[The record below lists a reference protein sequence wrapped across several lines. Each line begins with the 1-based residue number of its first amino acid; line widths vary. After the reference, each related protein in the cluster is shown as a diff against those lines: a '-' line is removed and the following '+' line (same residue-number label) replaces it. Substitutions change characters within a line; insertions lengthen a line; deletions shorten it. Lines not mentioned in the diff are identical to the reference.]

1 MARILIA
8 DSNSGHANTC
18 KAAISSGYGSDI
30 SADITIV
37 ADLSTAISTA
47 TSDTD
52 VVAILRSYAGVAT
65 DSVLIAAL
73 YPRVIG
79 FYPLGSNTN
88 ELLTVFAEEE
98 PPYSVVPS
106 GAGDTE
112 NKNNTGYGNGLEF
125 WDDDLDLGTPDL
137 SSYSNGVI
145 LGKLLKIKD
154 TLSCDWWEARFRA
167 RATATQTEDNRLNAG
182 WDIYN
187 GYGKID
193 VSKAVAYKGMIPTHT
208 FYYEDLEIEIEGLE
222 GEIDSLEG
230 SVASLTETNGTLT
243 GQVASLTSQN
253 ATLTGQVATLTS
265 ANASLTEQVS
275 QLQDFIN
282 GEMELHMATSSKFVK
297 FFETTGRVPIT
308 TARIWLVPQADAYP
322 TNALE
327 LTLDTTRDGQYYRNA
342 VPDGEYKIYMDVDG
356 GTSPVL
362 YTSNIY
368 HAENR
373 LTTEINRLK
382 QISTI
387 TADYLA
393 LVSDRTIK
401 GDASL
406 GDIDLTLPTAVDN
419 EGITFIIKKVDST
432 TNSIIVTP
440 ESGETIDGNSTIEIN
455 SQWDTL
461 TIQSD
466 GTNWIILA

>member
-18 KAAISSGYGSDI
+18 KAAILSGYGSDI
-30 SADITIV
+30 SSDITIV

-52 VVAILRSYAGVAT
+52 VVAILRSYTGVA
-65 DSVLIAAL
+65 SAVSSLIPL

-79 FYPLGSNTN
+79 FYPLGSNTS

-98 PPYSVVPS
+98 PPYAVVPS

-125 WDDDLDLGTPDL
+125 WDDDLTDAVPGDL

-167 RATATQTEDNRLNAG
+167 RATALQTEDNRLNAG

-193 VSKAVAYKGMIPTHT
+193 VSKAIAYKGMIPTHT
-208 FYYEDLEIEIEGLE
+208 VYYEDLETEILGLE
-222 GEIDSLEG
+222 EDIETLQDSVDLL
-230 SVASLTETNGTLT
+230 SSQNATLTETNGTLT
-243 GQVASLTSQN
+243 GQVASLTSSN
-253 ATLTGQVATLTS
+253 L
-265 ANASLTEQVS
+265 SLTEQVS

-282 GEMELHMATSSKFVK
+282 GEMELYMATSSKFVK

-308 TARIWLVPQADAYP
+308 TARIWLVPQSDTYP

-342 VPDGEYKIYMDVDG
+342 VPDGEYKIYMDTSG

-362 YTSNIY
+362 YMSNIY

-406 GDIDLTLPTAVDN
+406 GDINLTLPTAVDN

-440 ESGETIDGNSTIEIN
+440 EDGETIDGNSTIEIN